1 MWTLRTDESD
11 RRPRLVS
18 VKDHAPAVHGLSPA
32 PDILF
37 SLTYKIW
44 DFVKRADDLATAHV
58 CIHVCM
64 HVCIHVCAMCMHKCC
79 VYMFTCMHVYTCVCM
94 CTHEHCVPVCASV
107 YAFTCACTCVHV
119 CICSISRGRLF
130 KGFLKT

>member
-18 VKDHAPAVHGLSPA
+18 VKDHTPAVHGLSPA

-44 DFVKRADDLATAHV
+44 DFVKRADDLATAY
-58 CIHVCM
+58 
-64 HVCIHVCAMCMHKCC
+64 
-79 VYMFTCMHVYTCVCM
+79 VYIRVYTCVYTCVCY
-94 CTHEHCVPVCASV
+94 V
-107 YAFTCACTCVHV
+107 YA
-119 CICSISRGRLF
+119 
-130 KGFLKT
+130 